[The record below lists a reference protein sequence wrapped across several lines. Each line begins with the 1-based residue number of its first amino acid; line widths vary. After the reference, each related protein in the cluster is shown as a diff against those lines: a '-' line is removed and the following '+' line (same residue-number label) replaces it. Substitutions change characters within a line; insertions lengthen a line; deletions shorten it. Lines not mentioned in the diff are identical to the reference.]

1 MKETFNLTYLG
12 LFPLGRSPSGK
23 GMGIK
28 VKIAMFAE
36 GSYPYVAGGV
46 SGWIQMLVN
55 ALNENQF
62 VMYTLVP
69 AKEDGGKFKYDIP
82 SNLCEIRETYLCEDE
97 VIYRKKKVNLS
108 KEEKEALK
116 SLLFG
121 EDIKWGELFRF
132 FDQTEYSSNDLLMS
146 KDFMEL
152 ARTLYMERYPNCVFT
167 DFLWSLRSLYL
178 PLFRLLRVPVEPADC
193 YHAIS
198 TGYAGI
204 LACKAKYMYQKPL
217 ILTEHG
223 IYTREREEEIIK
235 ADWTQGIYKNIWT
248 RYFYMLSQCIYDEAD
263 HVISL
268 FQAARQIQTEIGC
281 PKEKTR
287 VISNGVF
294 VKDLE
299 NLPMREED
307 GRINIGAVI
316 RIVPIK
322 DVKTMINAY
331 RLAKEEVPELSLY
344 LMGPT
349 EENKRYYE
357 ECLELVKSFKIP
369 DITFTGRIR
378 VKDYLGKMDFVVLTS
393 ISEGQPLC
401 LLEAMAAGKPCIS
414 TDVGGCKELLY
425 GAEYD
430 SFGRSGL
437 IVPTMNVDKTAEAM
451 VLLARNK
458 KMREQMGAVGKERT
472 AKFYQ
477 NEEVVRKYRKL
488 YDSLEWG

>member
-1 MKETFNLTYLG
+1 M
-12 LFPLGRSPSGK
+12 
-23 GMGIK
+23 
-28 VKIAMFAE
+28 KIAMFVE

-46 SGWIQMLVN
+46 SGWIQMLVS
-55 ALNENQF
+55 ALDEYEF
-62 VMYTLVP
+62 VMYTLIP
-69 AKEDGGKFKYDIP
+69 TKEDGGKFKYDLP
-82 SNLCEIRETYLCEDE
+82 SNVCEIRETYLCENE
-97 VIYRKKKVNLS
+97 AFYKRKKVKLS
-108 KEEKEALK
+108 REERQALR

-121 EDIKWGELFRF
+121 ENIKWGELFRF
-132 FDQTEYSSNDLLMS
+132 FDETSYTPNDLLMS
-146 KDFMEL
+146 RDFMEMT
-152 ARTLYMERYPNCVFT
+152 RELYIEKYPNCVFT
-167 DFLWSLRSLYL
+167 DFLWSLRSLFL
-178 PLFRLLRVPVEPADC
+178 PLFRVLQIPVKKADC

-204 LACKAKYMYQKPL
+204 LACKAKYMHQKPL

-248 RYFYMLSQCIYDEAD
+248 HYFYMLSQCIYDEAD
-263 HVISL
+263 CVISL
-268 FQAARQIQTEIGC
+268 FQAARQIQMEIGC

-294 VKDLE
+294 VKDMK
-299 NLPMREED
+299 NLPGREED
-307 GRINIGAVI
+307 GKINIGAVL

-331 RLAKEEVPELSLY
+331 RLAKAEVPELSLY

-349 EENKRYYE
+349 EENEKYYE
-357 ECLELVKSFKIP
+357 ECLDLVNSFKIQ
-369 DITFTGRIR
+369 DVIFTGRIQ
-378 VKDYLGKMDFVVLTS
+378 VKEYLGKMDIVMLTS

-425 GAEYD
+425 GSDYD
-430 SFGRSGL
+430 NFGRSGL
-437 IVPTMNVDKTAEAM
+437 IVPTMNVDKAAEAM

-458 KMREQMGAVGKERT
+458 KMREQMGEAGRERT

-477 NEEVVRKYRKL
+477 NEEVIRKYRKL
-488 YDSLEWG
+488 YDEFVWG